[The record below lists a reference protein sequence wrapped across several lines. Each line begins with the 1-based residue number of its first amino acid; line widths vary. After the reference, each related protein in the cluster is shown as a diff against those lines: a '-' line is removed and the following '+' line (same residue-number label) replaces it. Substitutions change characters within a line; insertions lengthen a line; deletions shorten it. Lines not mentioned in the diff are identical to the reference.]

1 MGRDCPSSVT
11 GKATA
16 LQKAETLHPHVP
28 PAKMKEDEQV
38 EGAGGRARG
47 PWRCLLLYLGL
58 CALKSADG
66 HPGESLT
73 TKDAL
78 SRKGGTL
85 LTLTRPALHPKVCLQ
100 EPQGAAR
107 LSWSWR
113 AYVEEETLDWLFLG
127 GAERLKYP
135 QWQKQRQ
142 AVEEKHALPGSGR
155 RGQGTRFPQGP
166 AGDQERPLSGMEP
179 QDISQEGGGE
189 RQGRGG
195 CGNAPCLDVGKQGT
209 VFRQDRLPSLLW
221 KPVYPGKATAPR
233 PGGQMPA
240 FLCPR
245 PCLHFRESLS

>member
-1 MGRDCPSSVT
+1 
-11 GKATA
+11 
-16 LQKAETLHPHVP
+16 
-28 PAKMKEDEQV
+28 MKEDEQV
-38 EGAGGRARG
+38 EGAGGRACG
-47 PWRCLLLYLGL
+47 PWRCVLLYLGL
-58 CALKSADG
+58 CALKSTDG

-100 EPQGAAR
+100 EPQGAAQ

-166 AGDQERPLSGMEP
+166 AGDQERLLSGMEP

-209 VFRQDRLPSLLW
+209 VRPRQCSGRTVSLPFCGSQCTQG
-221 KPVYPGKATAPR
+221 KPQHRDLEDKCQPSSVLAHARISGNP
-233 PGGQMPA
+233 
-240 FLCPR
+240 
-245 PCLHFRESLS
+245 